1 MAASGAASS
10 SRTGGGGGF
19 TFDPATT
26 LPWAVPLMLVVPLG
40 AFVLALTGVRT
51 RRSASNMAMFGA
63 VMTLID
69 TLLVAWG
76 LAKQTTPFLL
86 SYPYVNMSIAFSG
99 PVNFQ
104 SFVADIVIRVDHLT
118 VVALLVMEICVLG
131 AIGWHRVMG
140 RSEPGAARFYGLVS
154 VFLFACIGTLVS
166 YDLMEL
172 FAFWGVA
179 GAATYLLLAHRWGDD
194 ETARSTRVALALP
207 FVTDLF
213 LLCGISV
220 LYSRYGAQNLSN
232 LIPILYTTTGWTV
245 RSLVV
250 ASILIFVGIA
260 GRLALWPLQSWV
272 TRTAAYAPP
281 AASAM
286 TQAAW
291 SVMAIVVLYRVMPI
305 FVASNAQTLRACMYA
320 CAVAAVVASLV
331 ALLGNESRRAF
342 GFLGATVAA
351 VGAAVVIH
359 GFENQ
364 AFTFAAA
371 GIACVLAAAPAR
383 VAGILA
389 ASGVA
394 QAMRTDDLRE
404 MGDAWRRMQA
414 SAIALLGAG
423 LVIGLS
429 ALGALAYAVTSR
441 SWLGVALG
449 EAVLLVSLGSLRIFL
464 SAAIGPLRRRRA
476 FEPDR
481 VREAPAASLGWPY
494 WLALSG
500 AVLVVASLVRGWL
513 DFLDGLKHPA
523 PSTGAYVL
531 WLVVVLVGF
540 GAAAIAYTANKEGA
554 QRAAAGIGAWLG
566 VLIAFV
572 IAAVDRFVFSP
583 MVDIASRTDGWIPAG
598 DGEVGRAAVASG
610 RFAVAVTRAPVLPLM
625 ILLAVLLAVLIGLVS
640 PGVFR

>member
-1 MAASGAASS
+1 MAASGAATS
-10 SRTGGGGGF
+10 SRTGGGGF

-40 AFVLALTGVRT
+40 AFVLAMTGVRT

-63 VMTLID
+63 VVTLID

-118 VVALLVMEICVLG
+118 VVALLVVEICVLG

-166 YDLMEL
+166 YDLTEL
-172 FAFWGVA
+172 FAFWGMA

-194 ETARSTRVALALP
+194 ETARRTRVALALP
-207 FVTDLF
+207 FLTDLF

-232 LIPILYTTTGWTV
+232 LIPILHSTTGWTV

-250 ASILIFVGIA
+250 VSILLFVGIA

-291 SVMAIVVLYRVMPI
+291 SVLAIVVLYRVMPI

-320 CAVAAVVASLV
+320 CAVAAVVASLA
-331 ALLGNESRRAF
+331 ALTGNEPRRAF
-342 GFLGATVAA
+342 AFLGATVAA

-389 ASGVA
+389 ATGVA

-404 MGDAWRRMQA
+404 MGDAWRRMRA

-429 ALGALAYAVTSR
+429 ALAALVYAVTSR

-464 SAAIGPLRRRRA
+464 AAAIGPLRRRRA

-513 DFLDGLKHPA
+513 DFLDGHKHPA
-523 PSTGAYVL
+523 PSTGAFVL

-554 QRAAAGIGAWLG
+554 QRASAGIGVWLG
-566 VLIAFV
+566 VLIALV
-572 IAAVDRFVFSP
+572 LAGVDRFVFSP
-583 MVDIASRTDGWIPAG
+583 LADIASRTEGWIPAG

-610 RFAVAVTRAPVLPLM
+610 RFAVAATRAPVLPLM

-640 PGVFR
+640 PGVFK